1 MFYLDFEEK
10 LEKFDMEIQSLI
22 KLSKESDIDVDRKI
36 KDIEKKKQTEL
47 NRIYSNLS
55 PWQIVKIARHPQR
68 PKTKDYI
75 QNIFENFTSLYG
87 DRLYSEDNAVI
98 SGMAFLDQNPV
109 LVLGTEKGHDMNSRI
124 KHNFG
129 MAKPEGYRKSQR
141 IMKLAS
147 KLNLPLICF
156 IDTSGAY
163 PGKDAEERGQA
174 EAIAQSMKAALNCE
188 APCIS
193 VIIGEGGSGGAIALA
208 TSDKVLMLSNSIY
221 SVISPEGCASILWRD
236 PTKSLEAAEAMKL
249 TAKELMNLKII
260 DEIIQ
265 EPLGGAHRDS
275 DQIAEEIKKSILKN
289 LEQFENLSGDQIFEH
304 RKNRFLKI
312 GRDQGFKKS
321 TNTDTLQGLSYVQ
334 PGYNKLVKFFK
345 KNKNIS
351 LATLGVLGLAIFLY
365 FIV

>member
-10 LEKFDMEIQSLI
+10 LEKL
-22 KLSKESDIDVDRKI
+22 ES
-36 KDIEKKKQTEL
+36 EKKSLQKASEESGIDITSKILSIEEKERTEL
-47 NRIYSNLS
+47 EKVYSNLS

-75 QNIFENFTSLYG
+75 QKIFKNFTSLYG

-174 EAIAQSMKAALNCE
+174 EAIAQSMKVALNCE

-193 VIIGEGGSGGAIALA
+193 VVIGEGGSGGAIALA

-221 SVISPEGCASILWRD
+221 SVISPEGCSSILW
-236 PTKSLEAAEAMKL
+236 KSSDYAETASNSLKI
-249 TAKELMNLKII
+249 TAKDCLNLKII
-260 DEIIQ
+260 DEIIE
-265 EPLGGAHRDS
+265 EPIGGAHRNH
-275 DQIAEEIKKSILKN
+275 EIICRDLKKSLLDN
-289 LEQFENLSGDQIFEH
+289 LNELQ
-304 RKNRFLKI
+304 KI
-312 GRDQGFKKS
+312 D
-321 TNTDTLQGLSYVQ
+321 TN
-334 PGYNKLVKFFK
+334 
-345 KNKNIS
+345 S
-351 LATLGVLGLAIFLY
+351 LLTKRNSRYLNYLP
-365 FIV
+365 

>member
-10 LEKFDMEIQSLI
+10 LEKLESEKKTLQKASEESGIDASSKI
-22 KLSKESDIDVDRKI
+22 LS
-36 KDIEKKKQTEL
+36 IEKKKSAEL
-47 NRIYSNLS
+47 EKIYSNLS

-174 EAIAQSMKAALNCE
+174 EAIAQSMKVALNCE

-221 SVISPEGCASILWRD
+221 SVISPEGCSSILW
-236 PTKSLEAAEAMKL
+236 KSSDYAETASNSLKI
-249 TAKELMNLKII
+249 TAKDCLNLKII

-265 EPLGGAHRDS
+265 EPVGGAHRNH
-275 DQIAEEIKKSILKN
+275 EIISRDLKKSLLNN
-289 LEQFENLSGDQIFEH
+289 LNELQKIDLDSLLTKRN
-304 RKNRFLKI
+304 NRYL
-312 GRDQGFKKS
+312 
-321 TNTDTLQGLSYVQ
+321 NYL
-334 PGYNKLVKFFK
+334 P
-345 KNKNIS
+345 
-351 LATLGVLGLAIFLY
+351 
-365 FIV
+365 

>member
-10 LEKFDMEIQSLI
+10 LEKL
-22 KLSKESDIDVDRKI
+22 ES
-36 KDIEKKKQTEL
+36 EKKSLQKASEESGIDITSKILSIEEKEKTEL
-47 NRIYSNLS
+47 EKIYSNLS

-75 QNIFENFTSLYG
+75 QKIFENFTSLYG

-109 LVLGTEKGHDMNSRI
+109 MVIGTEKGHDMNSRI

-193 VIIGEGGSGGAIALA
+193 VVIGEGGSGGAIALA

-221 SVISPEGCASILWRD
+221 SVISPEGCSSILW
-236 PTKSLEAAEAMKL
+236 KSSDYAETASNSLKI
-249 TAKELMNLKII
+249 TAKDCLDLKII
-260 DEIIQ
+260 DEIIE
-265 EPLGGAHRDS
+265 EPIGGAHRNH
-275 DQIAEEIKKSILKN
+275 EIICRDLKKSLLDNLNDLKKIDLASLLTKRN
-289 LEQFENLSGDQIFEH
+289 
-304 RKNRFLKI
+304 NRYL
-312 GRDQGFKKS
+312 
-321 TNTDTLQGLSYVQ
+321 NYL
-334 PGYNKLVKFFK
+334 P
-345 KNKNIS
+345 
-351 LATLGVLGLAIFLY
+351 
-365 FIV
+365 

>member
-10 LEKFDMEIQSLI
+10 LEKLEN
-22 KLSKESDIDVDRKI
+22 
-36 KDIEKKKQTEL
+36 EKKSLQKASEESGIDITSKILSIEEKERTEL
-47 NRIYSNLS
+47 EKIYSNLS

-68 PKTKDYI
+68 PKTKDYV

-87 DRLYSEDNAVI
+87 DRLYSEDNAII

-174 EAIAQSMKAALNCE
+174 EAIAQSMKVALNCE
-188 APCIS
+188 SPCIS
-193 VIIGEGGSGGAIALA
+193 IIIGEGGSGGAIALA

-221 SVISPEGCASILWRD
+221 SVISPEGCSSILW
-236 PTKSLEAAEAMKL
+236 KSSDYAEVASNSLKI
-249 TAKELMNLKII
+249 TAKDCLDLKII
-260 DEIIQ
+260 DEVID
-265 EPLGGAHRDS
+265 EPIGGAHRNH
-275 DQIAEEIKKSILKN
+275 QLICERLKKSILKN
-289 LEQFENLSGDQIFEH
+289 LNLI
-304 RKNRFLKI
+304 
-312 GRDQGFKKS
+312 KS
-321 TNTDTLQGLSYVQ
+321 LDTE
-334 PGYNKLVKFFK
+334 
-345 KNKNIS
+345 S
-351 LATLGVLGLAIFLY
+351 LLRERNSRYLNYLP
-365 FIV
+365 

>member
-10 LEKFDMEIQSLI
+10 LEKL
-22 KLSKESDIDVDRKI
+22 ES
-36 KDIEKKKQTEL
+36 EKKSLQKASEESGIDIASKILSIEEKERIEL
-47 NRIYSNLS
+47 EKIYSNLS

-87 DRLYSEDNAVI
+87 DRLYSEDNAII
-98 SGMAFLDQNPV
+98 SGMAFLDKNPV

-141 IMKLAS
+141 IMKLSS

-174 EAIAQSMKAALNCE
+174 EAIAQSMKVALNCE

-193 VIIGEGGSGGAIALA
+193 VVIGEGGSGGAIALA

-221 SVISPEGCASILWRD
+221 SVISPEGCSSILWKSSDYAETASNSLKITARD
-236 PTKSLEAAEAMKL
+236 CL
-249 TAKELMNLKII
+249 NLKII
-260 DEIIQ
+260 DEIIE
-265 EPLGGAHRDS
+265 EPIGGAHRNH
-275 DQIAEEIKKSILKN
+275 EIICRDLKKSLLDN
-289 LEQFENLSGDQIFEH
+289 LNELQKIDLASLITKRN
-304 RKNRFLKI
+304 NRYL
-312 GRDQGFKKS
+312 
-321 TNTDTLQGLSYVQ
+321 NYL
-334 PGYNKLVKFFK
+334 P
-345 KNKNIS
+345 
-351 LATLGVLGLAIFLY
+351 
-365 FIV
+365 

>member
-10 LEKFDMEIQSLI
+10 LEKL
-22 KLSKESDIDVDRKI
+22 ES
-36 KDIEKKKQTEL
+36 EKKSLQKASEESGIDITSKILSIEEKERTEL
-47 NRIYSNLS
+47 EKVYSNLS

-75 QNIFENFTSLYG
+75 QKIFKNFTSLYG

-174 EAIAQSMKAALNCE
+174 EAIAQSMKVALNCE

-193 VIIGEGGSGGAIALA
+193 VVIGEGGSGGAIALA

-221 SVISPEGCASILWRD
+221 SVISPEGCSSILW
-236 PTKSLEAAEAMKL
+236 KSSDYAETASNSLKI
-249 TAKELMNLKII
+249 TAKDCLNLKII
-260 DEIIQ
+260 DEIIE
-265 EPLGGAHRDS
+265 EPIGGAHRNH
-275 DQIAEEIKKSILKN
+275 EITCQDLKKSLINNLNDLKKIDLN
-289 LEQFENLSGDQIFEH
+289 S
-304 RKNRFLKI
+304 LK
-312 GRDQGFKKS
+312 
-321 TNTDTLQGLSYVQ
+321 
-334 PGYNKLVKFFK
+334 
-345 KNKNIS
+345 S
-351 LATLGVLGLAIFLY
+351 LRNERYLNYLP
-365 FIV
+365 

>member
-10 LEKFDMEIQSLI
+10 LEKL
-22 KLSKESDIDVDRKI
+22 ES
-36 KDIEKKKQTEL
+36 EKKSLQKASEESGIDITSKILSIEEKERTEL
-47 NRIYSNLS
+47 EKIYSNLS

-174 EAIAQSMKAALNCE
+174 EAIAQSMKVALNCE

-193 VIIGEGGSGGAIALA
+193 VVIGEGGSGGAIALA

-221 SVISPEGCASILWRD
+221 SVISPEGCSSILW
-236 PTKSLEAAEAMKL
+236 KSSDYAETASNSLKI
-249 TAKELMNLKII
+249 TAKDCLNLKII
-260 DEIIQ
+260 DEIIE
-265 EPLGGAHRDS
+265 EPIGGAHRNH
-275 DQIAEEIKKSILKN
+275 EIICRDLKKSLLDN
-289 LEQFENLSGDQIFEH
+289 LNELQKIDLASLITKRN
-304 RKNRFLKI
+304 NRYL
-312 GRDQGFKKS
+312 
-321 TNTDTLQGLSYVQ
+321 NYL
-334 PGYNKLVKFFK
+334 P
-345 KNKNIS
+345 
-351 LATLGVLGLAIFLY
+351 
-365 FIV
+365 

>member
-10 LEKFDMEIQSLI
+10 LEKLESEKKSLQKASEENGI
-22 KLSKESDIDVDRKI
+22 DASSKILS
-36 KDIEKKKQTEL
+36 IEKKEKAEL
-47 NRIYSNLS
+47 EKIYSNLS

-98 SGMAFLDQNPV
+98 SGMAFLDKNPV

-147 KLNLPLICF
+147 KFNLPLICF

-174 EAIAQSMKAALNCE
+174 EAIAQSMKVALNCE

-221 SVISPEGCASILWRD
+221 SVISPEGCSSILW
-236 PTKSLEAAEAMKL
+236 KSSDYAETASNSLKI
-249 TAKELMNLKII
+249 TAKDCLNLKII
-260 DEIIQ
+260 DEIIE
-265 EPLGGAHRDS
+265 EPIGGAHRNHEAICRDL
-275 DQIAEEIKKSILKN
+275 KKSLLDSLIKLK
-289 LEQFENLSGDQIFEH
+289 
-304 RKNRFLKI
+304 KI
-312 GRDQGFKKS
+312 DLNS
-321 TNTDTLQGLSYVQ
+321 L
-334 PGYNKLVKFFK
+334 
-345 KNKNIS
+345 IS
-351 LATLGVLGLAIFLY
+351 LRNKRYLDYLP
-365 FIV
+365 

>member
-10 LEKFDMEIQSLI
+10 LEKL
-22 KLSKESDIDVDRKI
+22 ES
-36 KDIEKKKQTEL
+36 EKKSLQKASEESGIDITSKILSIEEKERTEL
-47 NRIYSNLS
+47 KKIYSNLS

-174 EAIAQSMKAALNCE
+174 EAIAQSMKVALNCE

-193 VIIGEGGSGGAIALA
+193 VVIGEGGSGGAIALA
-208 TSDKVLMLSNSIY
+208 TSDKVIMLSNSIY
-221 SVISPEGCASILWRD
+221 SVISPEGCSSILW
-236 PTKSLEAAEAMKL
+236 KSSDYAETASNSLKI
-249 TAKELMNLKII
+249 TAKDCLNLKII
-260 DEIIQ
+260 DEIIE
-265 EPLGGAHRDS
+265 EPIGGAHRNH
-275 DQIAEEIKKSILKN
+275 EIICRDLKKSL
-289 LEQFENLSGDQIFEH
+289 LENLNELQKIDLTSLLTK
-304 RKNRFLKI
+304 RNNRYL
-312 GRDQGFKKS
+312 
-321 TNTDTLQGLSYVQ
+321 NYL
-334 PGYNKLVKFFK
+334 P
-345 KNKNIS
+345 
-351 LATLGVLGLAIFLY
+351 
-365 FIV
+365 

>member
-10 LEKFDMEIQSLI
+10 LEKLESEKKSLQKASEESGI
-22 KLSKESDIDVDRKI
+22 DATSKILS
-36 KDIEKKKQTEL
+36 IEKKEKAEL
-47 NRIYSNLS
+47 EKIYSNLS

-109 LVLGTEKGHDMNSRI
+109 LVIGTEKGHDMNSRI

-193 VIIGEGGSGGAIALA
+193 IIIGEGGSGGAIALA

-221 SVISPEGCASILWRD
+221 SVISPEGCSSILW
-236 PTKSLEAAEAMKL
+236 KSSDYAETASNSLKI
-249 TAKELMNLKII
+249 TAKDCLNLKII
-260 DEIIQ
+260 DEIIE
-265 EPLGGAHRDS
+265 EPIGGAHRNHEAICRDL
-275 DQIAEEIKKSILKN
+275 KKSLLDSLIKLK
-289 LEQFENLSGDQIFEH
+289 
-304 RKNRFLKI
+304 KI
-312 GRDQGFKKS
+312 DLNS
-321 TNTDTLQGLSYVQ
+321 L
-334 PGYNKLVKFFK
+334 
-345 KNKNIS
+345 IS
-351 LATLGVLGLAIFLY
+351 LRNKRYLDYLP
-365 FIV
+365 

>member
-10 LEKFDMEIQSLI
+10 LEKL
-22 KLSKESDIDVDRKI
+22 ES
-36 KDIEKKKQTEL
+36 EKKSLQKASEESGIDITSKILSIEEKERSEL
-47 NRIYSNLS
+47 EKIYSNLS

-174 EAIAQSMKAALNCE
+174 EAIAQSMKVALNCE

-193 VIIGEGGSGGAIALA
+193 VVIGEGGSGGAIALA

-221 SVISPEGCASILWRD
+221 SVISPEGCSSILW
-236 PTKSLEAAEAMKL
+236 KSSDYAETASNSLKI
-249 TAKELMNLKII
+249 TAKDCLNLKII
-260 DEIIQ
+260 DEIIE
-265 EPLGGAHRDS
+265 EPIGGAHRNH
-275 DQIAEEIKKSILKN
+275 EIICRDLKKSL
-289 LEQFENLSGDQIFEH
+289 LENLNELQKIDLASLLTK
-304 RKNRFLKI
+304 RNNRYL
-312 GRDQGFKKS
+312 
-321 TNTDTLQGLSYVQ
+321 NYL
-334 PGYNKLVKFFK
+334 P
-345 KNKNIS
+345 
-351 LATLGVLGLAIFLY
+351 
-365 FIV
+365 